1 MTSYYST
8 GAGGAVLAQL
18 DALRALC
25 NGGTLKVY
33 TGTQHDPD
41 NATIT
46 DTLLATFTF
55 SATAFSG
62 ADTVSGSFVLGSS
75 TKTATTPAASF
86 SASTVTAAASGT
98 AAWFGLFTSGG
109 ALIATGS
116 VGTSGADLN
125 FNSAA
130 FSSGANITIS
140 SFTLSQPE

>member
-1 MTSYYST
+1 MTGYFST
-8 GAGGAVLAQL
+8 GTGGATLTQL
-18 DALRALC
+18 DALRALA
-25 NGGTLKVY
+25 NSGTLKIY

-62 ADTVSGSFVLGSS
+62 ADTVSGTFTLGSS

-109 ALIATGS
+109 TLFATGS
-116 VGTSGADLN
+116 VGTSGQDLN
-125 FNSAA
+125 FNSTA

-140 SFTLSQPE
+140 SFTLSLSE